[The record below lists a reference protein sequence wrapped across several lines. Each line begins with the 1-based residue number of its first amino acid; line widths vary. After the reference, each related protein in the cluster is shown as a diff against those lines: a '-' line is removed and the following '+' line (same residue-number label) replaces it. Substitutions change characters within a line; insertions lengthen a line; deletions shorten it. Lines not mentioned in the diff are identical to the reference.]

1 MSFLIIL
8 AALGLLLL
16 LTLKKVIPFI
26 ALIVVT
32 IGLALALGM
41 SVPDMLK
48 ALNNGIGGMLGSMA
62 LILCFGAI
70 QGRLLEQ
77 CGAAIVISEWLLRRL
92 GKKQLPWAVCLMGF
106 LVGIPLFYN
115 AGFVILVP
123 FVFTIAAS
131 AGVPLLYVAIP
142 MCSALSVTHGFLPPH
157 PGPVGLAAIFKAS
170 IGKIILYGLA
180 AAVPTV
186 FVAGIWFGRS
196 FRNRGPMAP
205 PAVSSSAISGDL
217 PPVSTCV
224 LIALLPVV
232 LIAVPAAFV
241 SFLPAESTW
250 SKIMQSLGDP
260 VVALLLTVAASSWF
274 LYWRRGKGTVE
285 VMEHYTKAVESVAMI
300 MLVIGAG
307 GALKE
312 VLTQT
317 GIAGEIAGLVTRN
330 SFPPLVAG
338 WLVAAGIRVMLGSAT
353 VAGLT
358 AAGILAPL
366 ASTGTVSPEWLVLSI
381 GAGSLF
387 LSHVNDVGFWMFKE
401 YFGITVKE
409 TLLSWTI
416 MESIISVGGLLIIL
430 LLSTVL

>member
-16 LTLKKVIPFI
+16 LTLKKVIPFV
-26 ALIVVT
+26 ALILVT
-32 IGLALALGM
+32 MLLALALGM
-41 SVPDMLK
+41 SVQQMLK
-48 ALNNGIGGMLGSMA
+48 ALSDGIGSMLGSMA

-77 CGAAIVISEWLLRRL
+77 CGAATVISEWLLQRL
-92 GKKQLPWAVCLMGF
+92 GKKYLPWAVCLMGF

-115 AGFVILVP
+115 AGFVILLP

-131 AGVPLLYVAIP
+131 ANVPLLYVAIP
-142 MCSALSVTHGFLPPH
+142 MCSSLSVTHGFLPPH
-157 PGPVGLAAIFKAS
+157 PGPVGLAAIFQAS
-170 IGKIILYGLA
+170 VGKIILYGLIA
-180 AAVPTV
+180 AIPTV
-186 FVAGIWFGRS
+186 FIAGILFGRT
-196 FRNRGPMAP
+196 FRHRQPMAP
-205 PAVSSSAISGDL
+205 PITNKIPTTDL

-224 LIALLPVV
+224 MIALLPVL
-232 LIAVPAAFV
+232 LIALPVALLPFIPEGNFMAG
-241 SFLPAESTW
+241 FLHSV
-250 SKIMQSLGDP
+250 GDP
-260 VVALLLTVAASSWF
+260 VLALLLTVAVSSYF
-274 LYWRRGKGTVE
+274 LYWRRGKSTLV
-285 VMEHYTKAVESVAMI
+285 VMDHYTKAIESVAMI

-312 VLTQT
+312 VLTKT
-317 GIAGEIAGLVTRN
+317 GVANEIAGFVTRN
-330 SFPPLVAG
+330 AFPPLIAG

-366 ASTGTVSPEWLVLSI
+366 VASGSVSPEWMVLSI

-387 LSHVNDVGFWMFKE
+387 LSHVNDTGFWMFKE
-401 YFGITVKE
+401 YLGITVKD

-430 LLSTVL
+430 LFSKFL